1 MVKHNK
7 DLNHRDLWGLLKN
20 HRDLRGLR
28 KNHKDLKVL
37 TLGLTGALAEPLSL
51 EHMTLSGG
59 LATLSSWIA

>member
-1 MVKHNK
+1 MVKHG
-7 DLNHRDLWGLLKN
+7 HRYLWGLLKN
-20 HRDLRGLR
+20 HIRGLR
-28 KNHKDLKVL
+28 KNHEDLKVL